1 MTTDLA
7 AITRRIDHVAVNLNR
22 APRVRSQRRLR
33 MMDDLRKLRIERMKI
48 ELSDTSIRCAA

>member
-1 MTTDLA
+1 MSPDLA
-7 AITRRIDHVAVNLNR
+7 TLTRRIDHVAVNLNR

-48 ELSDTSIRCAA
+48 ELSASKERA